1 VGQLCYLE
9 GGGWRR
15 GYDGAGADAGA
26 AVVAGVV
33 GAAAAAA
40 AAAALALGAGH
51 QKRAGQPAPRVR
63 KMEVCE
69 LLRVKCEEAARRIL
83 KCWDGGM
90 LECWLLVAPV
100 KNHPTRHT

>member
-1 VGQLCYLE
+1 
-9 GGGWRR
+9 
-15 GYDGAGADAGA
+15 
-26 AVVAGVV
+26 
-33 GAAAAAA
+33 
-40 AAAALALGAGH
+40 
-51 QKRAGQPAPRVR
+51 VR